1 MSTETALLIVII
13 VILAG
18 VLPFWD
24 HSKSWGFAPSGV
36 FSLVLII
43 FLIWALG
50 GGRPL
55 FGSSGHSLKD
65 GVHEAGPD
73 IKSAGRDV
81 ASSIRRTVE

>member
-1 MSTETALLIVII
+1 MSMETLLMVVLIVL
-13 VILAG
+13 LAG
-18 VLPFWD
+18 TLPVWS
-24 HSKSWGFAPSGV
+24 HSKSWGYAPSGV
-36 FSLVLII
+36 FTLVLII

-55 FGSSGHSLKD
+55 FGSGHSVRD
-65 GVHEAGPD
+65 GVHDAGQD